1 MAYSCNPCGESY
13 CNCRLMWSWSVQ
25 FKMWSDCHFRCDAGT
40 AAGGQL
46 PLLQELLP
54 TAPADAGGGGSGCG
68 AGAGGAGSK
77 WKVVVTYAV
86 QVSRSCFHCLSLS
99 FHCPFLNK
107 KNTCSLPFSQARSKP
122 VDDPSAKIDGAF
134 MNAGAVCASHFMQQ
148 TWTAT
153 QHDGPN
159 HLGLWSIRC
168 SRRRRL

>member
-99 FHCPFLNK
+99 FHCLSLCFHCLSLCFHCLSLSFHCPFLNK
-107 KNTCSLPFSQARSKP
+107 KKHLFA
-122 VDDPSAKIDGAF
+122 AF
-134 MNAGAVCASHFMQQ
+134 FTGQVEAC
-148 TWTAT
+148 
-153 QHDGPN
+153 
-159 HLGLWSIRC
+159 R
-168 SRRRRL
+168 